1 MASAPDPFDSIVG
14 WTVVVVCLV
23 ITVGPV
29 IWGHFKRSDV
39 LANGVPAKARI
50 VEIQDTNRR
59 HNTNPVVRIML
70 LVTDDKGHE
79 SKAEVT
85 MPVSP
90 VRLAKLQPGAV
101 VKVKY
106 DPKKPANVA
115 IDSEDTGKEP

>member
-14 WTVVVVCLV
+14 WTVVAVCLL

-29 IWGHFKRSDV
+29 IWGHFRRSDV
-39 LANGVPAKARI
+39 LANGVPATARI
-50 VEIQDTNRR
+50 VDIKDTSRR
-59 HNTNPVVRIML
+59 HNTNPVVRISL
-70 LVTDDKGHE
+70 VVTDAQGHDYP
-79 SKAEVT
+79 AEVT

-90 VRLAKLQPGAV
+90 VRLAKLPSGAV

-115 IDSEDTGKEP
+115 IVSEDTGKEP